1 MAVKPMIVTNTVAG
15 SIRRGRSKLV
25 SLVIMG
31 LLASVAALGGCEVDS
46 FLFDSSKTGS
56 FEKTATTIPVLDRID
71 VIEEKDDYWARATP
85 VTADDLIPSELQYVL
100 FPGDVVTVSIYELYS
115 PQVWSTTTRRV
126 DAGGYYRVP
135 ELGDVRAA
143 GLTQQQFEDALI
155 TQLEEKVMRNPQVDV
170 VVEEGGGLRYT
181 LSGFVQNTGMFTL
194 SNPDLRLMDALSI
207 AGGIPITTERIYI
220 IRRVLLT
227 DEMLPSF
234 NKDGSSD
241 PATKPADQPVDID
254 QMIEQLDQGQTT
266 PPASPGMLATPNI
279 QQDPAQDVVQ
289 PADQTPPS
297 DQPAV
302 DIDALEPVRVN
313 QNEPPVDVDTVRPP
327 MPSSGA
333 GDSFIYVPEK
343 GEWIR
348 VPAGTM
354 QPPAGTVAP
363 DGTRRMPEMIVER
376 IIEID
381 YQALAH
387 GDNSFNVIIR
397 PNDQIWVDGPAP
409 GLVYI
414 DGEINRSGVYQLP
427 QTGTLTLSRLIASAG
442 GLGAIAVAE
451 RVDLIRV
458 VGKNREAV
466 VRLDLAA
473 IRQRTEPDVVLKPDD
488 HIIIGTSFWATP
500 MTIIRNGFRATYG
513 FGFLLDRNFGND
525 VFGAPPE
532 DNSF

>member
-1 MAVKPMIVTNTVAG
+1 MTVKPMIVSDNVSG
-15 SIRRGRSKLV
+15 SVSGNRSSLIRLSAL
-25 SLVIMG
+25 G
-31 LLASVAALGGCEVDS
+31 LLASMATLGGCEVDS

-56 FEKTATTIPVLDRID
+56 FEHTATTIPVLDRID
-71 VIEEKDDYWARATP
+71 VIEEKEEYWARATP
-85 VTADDLIPSELQYVL
+85 VTADDLIPSELEYNL
-100 FPGDVVTVSIYELYS
+100 YPGDVVTVSIYELYQ

-126 DAGGYYRVP
+126 DAGGSYRVP

-143 GLTQQQFEDALI
+143 GLTQQQFEDVLI
-155 TQLEEKVMRNPQVDV
+155 AELEAKVMRNPQVDV

-181 LSGFVQNTGMFTL
+181 LSGFIQNSGMFTL

-220 IRRVLLT
+220 VRKVLLS
-227 DEMLPSF
+227 DEMVPSF
-234 NKDGSSD
+234 DQNGSGS
-241 PATKPADQPVDID
+241 PATKPADKPVDID
-254 QMIEQLDQGQTT
+254 EMIEQLDKDRPTA
-266 PPASPGMLATPNI
+266 PPASPGMLTTPNTV
-279 QQDPAQDVVQ
+279 AQDSK
-289 PADQTPPS
+289 PEQTPPA

-313 QNEPPVDVDTVRPP
+313 QNEPPVDVDTVRPAKP
-327 MPSSGA
+327 TGGA
-333 GDSFIYVPEK
+333 GDTFIYVPEK
-343 GEWIR
+343 SEWIR

-354 QPPAGTVAP
+354 QPPAGPVTAG
-363 DGTRRMPEMIVER
+363 GTGRQPEMIVER
-376 IIEID
+376 IIEVD
-381 YQALAH
+381 YSALAH
-387 GDNSFNVIIR
+387 GDNSYNVIIR
-397 PNDQIWVDGPAP
+397 PNDQIWVDGPPP

-414 DGEINRSGVYQLP
+414 DGEINRAGVYQLP

-442 GLGAIAVAE
+442 GLGPIAVAE

-532 DNSF
+532 DNGVF